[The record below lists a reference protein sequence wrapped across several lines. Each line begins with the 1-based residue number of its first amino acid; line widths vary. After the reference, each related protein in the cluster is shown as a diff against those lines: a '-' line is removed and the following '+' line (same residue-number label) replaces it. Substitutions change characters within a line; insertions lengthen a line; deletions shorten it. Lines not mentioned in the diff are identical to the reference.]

1 MSPVRTPGRCLQVKV
16 FQATHRPS
24 LRHLLISHPSLHTT
38 FRLPA
43 DTMSLFVSPRAQR
56 ALATVNAPSH
66 LEKGHESQAQP
77 DPSPPK
83 LQAELRRF
91 HLLQL
96 GFGRVGPPL
105 EDGPP
110 PPGLRRGLLKKE
122 KEDARRESRLKLS
135 ANAEPNPTTSY
146 TPNIIQYLKA
156 FLKSS
161 VQRTYSSFRSREYDS
176 GAPHLPDTSDS
187 RGKVGP
193 SSNSTPPLGRRET
206 PTTHSSESLLTQNQP
221 KHVIGVHSVNSIV
234 PSTNPWPLAPRSS
247 GQTTNPCNN
256 L

>member
-1 MSPVRTPGRCLQVKV
+1 MFLIVLPIVRP
-16 FQATHRPS
+16 
-24 LRHLLISHPSLHTT
+24 
-38 FRLPA
+38 
-43 DTMSLFVSPRAQR
+43 
-56 ALATVNAPSH
+56 ALAIVRAPSN
-66 LEKGHESQAQP
+66 LKKGRESQAQP
-77 DPSPPK
+77 GLSPPE

-91 HLLQL
+91 YLRQL
-96 GFGRVGPPL
+96 GFGRV
-105 EDGPP
+105 GPP

-135 ANAEPNPTTSY
+135 VKPEPNPTTSY

-156 FLKSS
+156 SLKSS
-161 VQRTYSSFRSREYDS
+161 VQWTYSSFRSREYDS

-193 SSNSTPPLGRRET
+193 SSNSTPPLGRREP